1 MSQANYTVSAIGRIL
16 NARSIAVV
24 GVSNDPH
31 KFGYMTLDCLLR
43 SGYAGDIYPVNPK
56 GGEFFGLKAYRS
68 TSEVPEPLDAAVI
81 IVPATFV
88 PGVLR
93 EAAAKGASGAIICS
107 GGFREAGN
115 YELEE
120 EIKTIAKESN
130 LRLMG
135 PNISGIAYLPNRMC
149 AQFFPVL
156 KTQGPLAV
164 ITQSGTVTNGLC
176 EWASNEGLG
185 VSAGINLGNQADL
198 CESDYLNYF
207 AFDPNTK
214 AIVMYLEGIKDGR
227 RFLRALKQTT
237 PRKPVAIIKGGR
249 TSAGQRSTASHTGS
263 LASSHKVF
271 SAACRQCGAV
281 VAEDIET
288 LYDFGKALAT
298 MRNPKGKRILSIS
311 TSGGANTLAMDE
323 VDSWGLKVPIL
334 PNELV
339 SELNQLQMSPL
350 ADFSNPVDLVSL
362 SAEDFKQVAL
372 LADKY
377 DVADILLINFGD
389 PVIGDLELIEFLDT
403 NVNAT
408 LVVSYFAGGEQEQA
422 GRVKIQRAGFPVYPA
437 PERAIRAIGA
447 KVWETNYRLKR
458 S

>member
-1 MSQANYTVSAIGRIL
+1 MTQPDNTVNEIGRIF
-16 NARSIAVV
+16 NAHSIALV
-24 GVSNDPH
+24 GASNDPR
-31 KFGYMTLDCLLR
+31 KFGHMTLDCLLR
-43 SGYAGDIYPVNPK
+43 SGYVGDVYPVNPK
-56 GGEFFGLKAYRS
+56 GGEFFGLKAYHS
-68 TSEVPEPLDAAVI
+68 TSEVPEKLDLVVI
-81 IVPATFV
+81 IVPAKYV

-93 EAAAKGASGAIICS
+93 EAAAKGAIGAVICS

-120 EIKTIAKESN
+120 EIKKIGKECN

-156 KTQGPLAV
+156 KVQGPLAV
-164 ITQSGTVTNGLC
+164 VSQSGTVTNGLC

-185 VSAGINLGNQADL
+185 ISAGINLGNQADL

-207 AFDPNTK
+207 AFDDNTK

-249 TSAGQRSTASHTGS
+249 TPAGQRSTASHTGS
-263 LASSHKVF
+263 LASSHRVF

-298 MRNPKGKRILSIS
+298 MRNPRGKRILSIS

-323 VDSWGLKVPIL
+323 VDIWGLKVPVL
-334 PNELV
+334 PDGLINELK
-339 SELNQLQMSPL
+339 ELKISPL
-350 ADFSNPVDLVSL
+350 ADFNNPIDLVSL

-389 PVIGDLELIEFLDT
+389 PVIGDLELIEFLDA
-403 NVNAT
+403 NVNASV
-408 LVVSYFAGGEQEQA
+408 VVSYFAGGEQEQI
-422 GRVKIQRAGFPVYPA
+422 GRVKIQQAGFPVYSA